1 MEKNE
6 NNLSR
11 NDANNP
17 FVMSLLLDDD
27 EGWNEGTTNTT
38 PSKIAVSSSSSSMID
53 DDIVSIPTSS
63 STSYCMDDH
72 DVNDNSYSDDR
83 SFESNIAVVP
93 SSLMFTKC
101 KSIILGL
108 EASTDEDEEENIL
121 LLFGGGD
128 DDDDGRRLLPSLEII
143 EEGSKSCA
151 TASASLPTSET
162 SPTVDPKRCLWIA
175 IVIGFVICLLAI
187 FCVVFYA
194 IVF

>member
-1 MEKNE
+1 
-6 NNLSR
+6 
-11 NDANNP
+11 
-17 FVMSLLLDDD
+17 MSLLLNDD
-27 EGWNEGTTNTT
+27 EGWNEVTTNTT
-38 PSKIAVSSSSSSMID
+38 PSKIAVSLSTSSMID

-108 EASTDEDEEENIL
+108 EASTDEDEEENNL
-121 LLFGGGD
+121 LLFGGGN
-128 DDDDGRRLLPSLEII
+128 DDDDGRHLLPSLEII